1 MAILAKDCMI
11 KASWLIVTPL
21 GFPVVPRVKNTT
33 ISEIRKCI
41 PLRVI
46 LKH

>member
-11 KASWLIVTPL
+11 KAPWLRVTPL

-33 ISEIRKCI
+33 ISGTKKKIYLIRN
-41 PLRVI
+41 
-46 LKH
+46 